1 MKKRQ
6 TPIVALAVAKEAA
19 FNAAIIGSPY
29 AKMHGDC
36 ENPFFV
42 DVRGQ
47 GSLLPKR
54 IAALRDDPFLDW
66 VEGDGAR
73 FLPNQGLWHTDVVP
87 DVHSVTLAVRCR
99 KCTKC
104 RVAKSR
110 LWTARAFTE
119 LNQSGRSWFITLTVG
134 PDRRFWA
141 KASAETMISRRWCE
155 TWNDLSGDQRFR
167 AIERQLAPEVTR
179 WLKRVRKNSGAA
191 LRYLLVSE
199 AHKDGF
205 PHYHLLLHEQSGSVT
220 KRTLQEAWRWGFS
233 KAELVEANT
242 KGKAAWYVCKY
253 LTKSTLTRVRASRTY
268 GQRQK
273 AFNTEPQSGDANE
286 VRNPPPCR
294 VGKAKL

>member
-1 MKKRQ
+1 MRQ
-6 TPIVALAVAKEAA
+6 TPVVALAVARQAA
-19 FNAAIIGSPY
+19 YDAAIIGSPY

-36 ENPFFV
+36 ENPFFI

-66 VEGDGAR
+66 VEGPDAR
-73 FLPNQGLWHTDVVP
+73 FLPGQGLWHTDVVP
-87 DVHSVTLAVRCR
+87 DVRSVTLAVRCR
-99 KCTKC
+99 KCARC
-104 RVAKSR
+104 LAAKSK

-119 LNQSGRSWFITLTVG
+119 LNQSRRSWFITLTIG

-141 KASAETMISRRWCE
+141 KAAAESLVVRRWCE
-155 TWNDLSGDQRFR
+155 RWADISEAQRFK

-179 WLKRVRKNSGAA
+179 WLKRVRKNSNAS

-205 PHYHLLLHEQSGSVT
+205 PHYHLILHEQSGSVT
-220 KRTLQEAWRWGFS
+220 KRILQDAWKWGFS
-233 KAELVEANT
+233 RVNLVEPDT

-253 LTKSTLTRVRASRTY
+253 LTKSTLARVRASRTY
-268 GQRQK
+268 GQCTN
-273 AFNTEPQSGDANE
+273 AFITEAQSDDASE
-286 VRNPPPCR
+286 AREIPACR